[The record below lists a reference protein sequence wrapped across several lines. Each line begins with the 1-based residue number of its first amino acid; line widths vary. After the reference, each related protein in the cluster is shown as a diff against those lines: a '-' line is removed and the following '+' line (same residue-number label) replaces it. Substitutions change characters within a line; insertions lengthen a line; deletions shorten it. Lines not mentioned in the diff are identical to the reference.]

1 MALKVEL
8 KPGERVIIGSAL
20 ITNDD
25 QRTRLTIEGDE
36 PILRERDILLAREAD
51 TPCKK
56 IYVAVQMMYL
66 AGDPS
71 KHQDLYLELVRDVL
85 QAAPS
90 TRTFVEEIN
99 NQILTGSLYKALKHA
114 RKLISYEEGLLP
126 NAGQSSSVR
135 QHREGDAERT
145 RPRGPT
151 PPARRRPAERG
162 A

>member
-1 MALKVEL
+1 VALKVEL
-8 KPGERVIIGSAL
+8 KPGERVVIGNAL

-56 IYVAVQMMYL
+56 IYVAVQLMYL
-66 AGDPS
+66 AGDPT
-71 KHQDLYLELVRDVL
+71 KHQDIYLELVRDVL

-90 TRTFVEEIN
+90 TRSYIEEIN
-99 NQILTGSLYKALKHA
+99 NQILTGSLYKALKSA
-114 RKLISYEEGLLP
+114 KKLITYEEGLLG
-126 NAGQSSSVR
+126 NARQSSGVR
-135 QHREGDAERT
+135 PDREGDAERT
-145 RPRGPT
+145 RPRSPT
-151 PPARRRPAERG
+151 PAARRRPAERR

>member
-8 KPGERVIIGSAL
+8 KPGERVIIGNAL

-56 IYVAVQMMYL
+56 IYVAVQLMYL
-66 AGDPS
+66 AGDPTR
-71 KHQDLYLELVRDVL
+71 HQGLYLELVRDVL

-90 TRTFVEEIN
+90 THPYVDEIN
-99 NQILTGSLYKALKHA
+99 NQILTGSLYKALKNA
-114 RKLISYEEGLLP
+114 KKLITYEEGLLG
-126 NAGQSSSVR
+126 NAGQSSGVR
-135 QHREGDAERT
+135 SHREGDAERT
-145 RPRGPT
+145 RPRSPT
-151 PPARRRPAERG
+151 PAARRRPTERG
-162 A
+162 T